1 MCSSEASSGMEKD
14 MNLFKDTGQLD
25 LQFHV
30 QSLQL
35 LFFGFKRMLMSSVKR
50 CKTIPTVDTRFLH
63 FQFLLEMWFLV
74 FSLFFQDSRL
84 VQTAI
89 VTSIGSDGSSAGHG
103 QCDTA
108 SYASGTT
115 CCCWLMG

>member
-50 CKTIPTVDTRFLH
+50 CKNHPYSRYKIPTLSIFVGD
-63 FQFLLEMWFLV
+63 LV
-74 FSLFFQDSRL
+74 L
-84 VQTAI
+84 VI
-89 VTSIGSDGSSAGHG
+89 FVSSFRIAG
-103 QCDTA
+103 
-108 SYASGTT
+108 
-115 CCCWLMG
+115 